1 MKLLREKW
9 GLNAEVVAEMKF
21 DIPKMYKFHKQK
33 CVDVEVDLIRV
44 FWEEGEENDEEED
57 SITANTSKIVEDKH
71 GDEEEESEG
80 EEMPLGLCGH
90 A

>member
-1 MKLLREKW
+1 MCRC
-9 GLNAEVVAEMKF
+9 GGGF
-21 DIPKMYKFHKQK
+21 DTCI
-33 CVDVEVDLIRV
+33 LG
-44 FWEEGEENDEEED
+44 EGEENDEEVD

-71 GDEEEESEG
+71 GEEEEESEG